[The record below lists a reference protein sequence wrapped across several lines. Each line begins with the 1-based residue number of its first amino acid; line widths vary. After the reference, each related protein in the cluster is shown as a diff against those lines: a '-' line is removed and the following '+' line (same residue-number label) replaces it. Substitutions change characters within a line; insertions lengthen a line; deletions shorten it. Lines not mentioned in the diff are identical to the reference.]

1 MAMRMAYTP
10 KAAEGGAAPKAVMEK
25 PEIFGRLKSDVTS
38 GFEKIYERSYY

>member
-1 MAMRMAYTP
+1 MGMRMAYREP
-10 KAAEGGAAPKAVMEK
+10 ANSGAGPNATTTK